1 LARRGGPALRLGGFP
16 VDVCLMGAHPGDPG
30 IVAHIESVS
39 SRTESDTDR
48 LLSAMFRGCWPGG
61 MGDRTEPVAIE
72 WVRRWGPRRAGLIPP
87 PCRCVVGHCGVCN

>member
-1 LARRGGPALRLGGFP
+1 
-16 VDVCLMGAHPGDPG
+16 MGAHPGDPG
-30 IVAHIESVS
+30 IVTHIESVS

-48 LLSAMFRGCWPGG
+48 LMSAMSRGCWPGG

-87 PCRCVVGHCGVCN
+87 ACRCVVGHCGVCN